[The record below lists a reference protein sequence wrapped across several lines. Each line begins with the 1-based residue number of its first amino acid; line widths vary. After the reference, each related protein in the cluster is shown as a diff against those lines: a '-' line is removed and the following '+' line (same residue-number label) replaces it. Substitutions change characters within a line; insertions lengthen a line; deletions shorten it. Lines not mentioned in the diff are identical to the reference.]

1 VEGADSDDLAIPDED
16 KKISEMVIEFA
27 KRPGEDPSSRS
38 VDLKQPL
45 NLFDVIEFS
54 LSNHL
59 ILLLLSSRRGQAT
72 FYKFSLGTFISQKVA
87 CPLFPFTGT

>member
-1 VEGADSDDLAIPDED
+1 VEGTDSYDLAIPDED

-54 LSNHL
+54 LSNHFNL
-59 ILLLLSSRRGQAT
+59 FRVSLSDIGVRL
-72 FYKFSLGTFISQKVA
+72 FSLFFYS
-87 CPLFPFTGT
+87 FTDT